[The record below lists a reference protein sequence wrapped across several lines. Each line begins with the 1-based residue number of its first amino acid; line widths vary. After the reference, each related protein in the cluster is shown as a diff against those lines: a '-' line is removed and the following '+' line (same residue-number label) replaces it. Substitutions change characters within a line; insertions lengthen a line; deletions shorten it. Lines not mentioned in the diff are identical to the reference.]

1 MFPVPACGTTYTADT
16 GTVISPG
23 YPSNYDNNM
32 DCAYVITVDPE
43 HYVTLTFR
51 PEHFGIEGVRE
62 RPPPGANYSLPTPTN
77 ATIGQTGNENLQT
90 FRHDGVW
97 FVAYSLFCLAY
108 VCFYSW
114 PISSPYNVELHWV
127 PITTTSVATSTHL

>member
-1 MFPVPACGTTYTADT
+1 MFPVPACGTTCTADT
-16 GTVISPG
+16 GTIISPG

-51 PEHFGIEGVRE
+51 PEHFGIEGVRG

-97 FVAYSLFCLAY
+97 FVAYILFFAYIVFSLRP
-108 VCFYSW
+108 VYS
-114 PISSPYNVELHWV
+114 
-127 PITTTSVATSTHL
+127 